1 MMSLTRVLTI
11 GAFVVAFLGLGV
23 VEWVARREGSRIP
36 TLGDMSGFVMR
47 YRSGRLPVGRI
58 AVYGFWL
65 WLGWHLFAR

>member
-1 MMSLTRVLTI
+1 MMSLTRVVTI
-11 GAFVVAFLGLGV
+11 GCFVLAFLGFGF
-23 VEWVARREGSRIP
+23 VEWLGRREGSRVP
-36 TLGDMSGFVMR
+36 TLGDISGFVMR

>member
-1 MMSLTRVLTI
+1 MNSLTRVLTI
-11 GAFVVAFLGLGV
+11 GAFVLAFAGFAT
-23 VEWVARREGSRIP
+23 VEWVARRDGSRVP
-36 TLGDMSGFVMR
+36 TLADIGGFVMR